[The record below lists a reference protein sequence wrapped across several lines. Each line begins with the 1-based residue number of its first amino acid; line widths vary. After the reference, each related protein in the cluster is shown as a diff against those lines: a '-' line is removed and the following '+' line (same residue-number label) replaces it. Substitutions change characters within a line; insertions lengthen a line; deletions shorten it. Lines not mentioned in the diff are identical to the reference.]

1 MKKNFFTIFL
11 FFVFFTYSINPSKA
25 INIGDTIKKGIEKN
39 IELAIKGKKLNE
51 FFSGNKLTLSF
62 EGKKKEYRFQAKKYE
77 VFEDG
82 NLTET
87 GKWKVSGILKN
98 QIRLKAENKKKSY
111 YFKKIAK
118 KAIIYHF
125 DTLPSDEKAK
135 KTLVEIE
142 KSSKFTDI
150 SSSTES
156 TSTNTSSSNTSSNES
171 KDTKVAKK
179 KKKKEAKKK
188 KEKKYK
194 YEEMP
199 EKYKKKYEKLKIKAK
214 NHTKVLKKN
223 ENEIHVLLIDKIL
236 LTPAEYVAATHCG
249 KYKKFVFEFWDS
261 ANMGEI
267 DPSSNK
273 RASYFVCSKDF
284 VFTNPKTGSKIL
296 WSNYDDPS
304 LYKYPDEHLY
314 LYRGHSKFYN
324 KTIKEAKKKD
334 PNLFKGKK
342 DKPYTVYHKDENSI
356 HIKGKILS
364 LQNLQERNMAA
375 EHCAK
380 YDKYYYFFA
389 NDFYIGKNGS
399 VLIRC
404 SHTLISSSPTSG
416 GALTWSNDPSVNQ
429 NTGNVAQRSQNMTAN
444 ASQLKVYN
452 ASSMTTFY
460 FFEASHNFMS
470 SLELLYRAY
479 DENTKADELK
489 AQIDYNKQSKYSESQ
504 KLKSTK
510 SIIDQSS
517 VQITAKLTDTSL
529 VLSEL
534 GRSYYEQS
542 LPHAFSAAEN
552 AYNLFIVVKN
562 TKERVSSSGDLLTGL
577 LDNLGEVVG
586 IATIIP
592 EIPAFTKNMV
602 ETSRLIFNGAKTKK
616 IRDKGNL
623 KKALDQL
630 NLDV

>member
-1 MKKNFFTIFL
+1 
-11 FFVFFTYSINPSKA
+11 
-25 INIGDTIKKGIEKN
+25 
-39 IELAIKGKKLNE
+39 
-51 FFSGNKLTLSF
+51 
-62 EGKKKEYRFQAKKYE
+62 
-77 VFEDG
+77 
-82 NLTET
+82 
-87 GKWKVSGILKN
+87 
-98 QIRLKAENKKKSY
+98 
-111 YFKKIAK
+111 
-118 KAIIYHF
+118 
-125 DTLPSDEKAK
+125 
-135 KTLVEIE
+135 
-142 KSSKFTDI
+142 
-150 SSSTES
+150 
-156 TSTNTSSSNTSSNES
+156 
-171 KDTKVAKK
+171 
-179 KKKKEAKKK
+179 
-188 KEKKYK
+188 
-194 YEEMP
+194 
-199 EKYKKKYEKLKIKAK
+199 
-214 NHTKVLKKN
+214 
-223 ENEIHVLLIDKIL
+223 
-236 LTPAEYVAATHCG
+236 
-249 KYKKFVFEFWDS
+249 
-261 ANMGEI
+261 
-267 DPSSNK
+267 
-273 RASYFVCSKDF
+273 
-284 VFTNPKTGSKIL
+284 
-296 WSNYDDPS
+296 
-304 LYKYPDEHLY
+304 
-314 LYRGHSKFYN
+314 
-324 KTIKEAKKKD
+324 
-334 PNLFKGKK
+334 
-342 DKPYTVYHKDENSI
+342 
-356 HIKGKILS
+356 
-364 LQNLQERNMAA
+364 
-375 EHCAK
+375 
-380 YDKYYYFFA
+380 
-389 NDFYIGKNGS
+389 
-399 VLIRC
+399 
-404 SHTLISSSPTSG
+404 
-416 GALTWSNDPSVNQ
+416 
-429 NTGNVAQRSQNMTAN
+429 MTAN